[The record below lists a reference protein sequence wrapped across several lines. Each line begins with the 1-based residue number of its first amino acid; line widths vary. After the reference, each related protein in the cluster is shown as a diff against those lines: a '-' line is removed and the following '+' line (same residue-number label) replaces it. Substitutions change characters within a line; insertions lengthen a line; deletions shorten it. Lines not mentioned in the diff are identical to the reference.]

1 MASLREEEAEEAG
14 GTSAAGGVDGGA
26 AGFSAWI
33 FIRRSDSEYPEYI
46 FISALV
52 AKPNT
57 YMSRYHANIPQ
68 IYARILIPSR
78 SSAILF
84 FPPPPI
90 LSKILALKSGTE
102 LEVASVELRRMHRV
116 LRQRRAG
123 PALGR
128 HPSMILGVTG
138 KRDNAEK
145 GRIVFGLVVFR
156 LYSSSYASFKLPWSP
171 GRQSYPL
178 PYLLH
183 CLFFPD
189 IRDLA
194 MVRPCSFRRPH
205 LSFAS
210 VQVSRAHQ

>member
-1 MASLREEEAEEAG
+1 
-14 GTSAAGGVDGGA
+14 
-26 AGFSAWI
+26 
-33 FIRRSDSEYPEYI
+33 
-46 FISALV
+46 
-52 AKPNT
+52 
-57 YMSRYHANIPQ
+57 MSRYRANTPQ

-102 LEVASVELRRMHRV
+102 LEAVSVELRRMHRV

-145 GRIVFGLVVFR
+145 GRIVLGLVVFH
-156 LYSSSYASFKLPWSP
+156 LYSASYASFKFPWSP

-210 VQVSRAHQ
+210 VQVSRAYRNRAQYLTFPSLLVGMLLWNYFLSVFTDPGGVPDGWVRNSSSPLFVILTDA